1 MRHPPGDHDE
11 LGELEV
17 LHHLARSSTNQE
29 IAVKLHLSMATAKTT
44 SPTSSTSLSWG
55 IGSRP

>member
-1 MRHPPGDHDE
+1 MRHPRGDHDD

-29 IAVKLHLSMATAKTT
+29 IAVKLHLSMATVKTT
-44 SPTSSTSLSWG
+44 SPTSSTSS
-55 IGSRP
+55 S